1 MTHDFD
7 RCPMNYCELCDA
19 NAIGYQRGKDVGRG
33 EVISEVLEAIRPVVG
48 TQEAK
53 ARAVQSLV
61 SGGMN
66 ESQAAIYAGLVP
78 DGPGSD
84 TEAKAERFNRLCRT
98 AH

>member
-19 NAIGYQRGKDVGRG
+19 YAIGYQRGKDVGRG
-33 EVISEVLEAIRPVVG
+33 EAISEVLEAIRPVVG
-48 TQEAK
+48 TQDSDPAAK

-66 ESQAAIYAGLVP
+66 ESQAAIYAGLIP
-78 DGPGSD
+78 DGPG
-84 TEAKAERFNRLCRT
+84 RG
-98 AH
+98 